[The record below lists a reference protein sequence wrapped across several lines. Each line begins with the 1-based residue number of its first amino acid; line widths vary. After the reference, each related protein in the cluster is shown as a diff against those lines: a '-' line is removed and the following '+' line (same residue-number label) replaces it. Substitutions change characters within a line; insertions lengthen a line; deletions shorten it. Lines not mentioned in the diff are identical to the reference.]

1 MVDVATLRVTLV
13 TTGGYYSGLSVTSRG
28 LVTARNTQLSPNE
41 IFTVESGVVTQR
53 TFINTEKLKVYF
65 RKLCLFAHPD
75 FSLAACS
82 LGGKNNR
89 TSSPASLRSSGSL
102 VP

>member
-53 TFINTEKLKVYF
+53 TFINTEKLKVCSSLLPSLEF
-65 RKLCLFAHPD
+65 QRGIRLC
-75 FSLAACS
+75 
-82 LGGKNNR
+82 
-89 TSSPASLRSSGSL
+89 
-102 VP
+102 